1 MRRLNEPQNP
11 FLAASERQQQRDIRR
26 QMERAFQ
33 WLVKRPR
40 AVRYL
45 VLLIIPLSG
54 IVTGVVSCQVDDL
67 SLQVVDWLLF
77 LFVVVNVINLVV
89 LTLQEKRDMEQRK
102 RFLHRFVTVS
112 FVVLCMLEFAI
123 LFFRGCGKVGIHFSR
138 ERGINL

>member
-102 RFLHRFVTVS
+102 RFLHRFVKVS

-123 LFFRGCGKVGIHFSR
+123 LFFRGVAK
-138 ERGINL
+138 

>member
-33 WLVKRPR
+33 WLGKRPR

-67 SLQVVDWLLF
+67 SLQVMDWLLF
-77 LFVVVNVINLVV
+77 LFVVANVINLVV
-89 LTLQEKRDMEQRK
+89 LTLQEKRDMKQRK
-102 RFLHRFVTVS
+102 RFLRRFVTVS
-112 FVVLCMLEFAI
+112 FIVLCLLEFAI
-123 LFFRGCGKVGIHFSR
+123 LFFRGVAK
-138 ERGINL
+138 

>member
-26 QMERAFQ
+26 QMERVFQ

-54 IVTGVVSCQVDDL
+54 VVMGVVSCQVDDL
-67 SLQVVDWLLF
+67 SLQVMDWLLF

-123 LFFRGCGKVGIHFSR
+123 LFFRGVAK
-138 ERGINL
+138 

>member
-26 QMERAFQ
+26 QMERVFQ

-54 IVTGVVSCQVDDL
+54 VVMGVVSCQVDDL

-77 LFVVVNVINLVV
+77 LFVVANVINLVV

-123 LFFRGCGKVGIHFSR
+123 LFFRGVAK
-138 ERGINL
+138 

>member
-77 LFVVVNVINLVV
+77 LFIVVNVINLVV

-102 RFLHRFVTVS
+102 RFLRRFVTVS

-123 LFFRGCGKVGIHFSR
+123 LFFRGVAK
-138 ERGINL
+138 

>member
-33 WLVKRPR
+33 WLAKRPR

-102 RFLHRFVTVS
+102 RFLRRFVTVS

-123 LFFRGCGKVGIHFSR
+123 LFFRGVAK
-138 ERGINL
+138 

>member
-11 FLAASERQQQRDIRR
+11 FLAASERQQQRDTRR

-123 LFFRGCGKVGIHFSR
+123 LFFRGVAK
-138 ERGINL
+138 

>member
-1 MRRLNEPQNP
+1 
-11 FLAASERQQQRDIRR
+11 
-26 QMERAFQ
+26 MERAFQ

-112 FVVLCMLEFAI
+112 FVVLCMLVFAI
-123 LFFRGCGKVGIHFSR
+123 LFFRGVAK
-138 ERGINL
+138 

>member
-11 FLAASERQQQRDIRR
+11 FLAASERQQHRDIRR

-54 IVTGVVSCQVDDL
+54 VVMGVVSCQVDDL

-102 RFLHRFVTVS
+102 RFLRRFVTVS
-112 FVVLCMLEFAI
+112 FIVLCMLEFAI
-123 LFFRGCGKVGIHFSR
+123 LFFRGVAK
-138 ERGINL
+138 

>member
-1 MRRLNEPQNP
+1 
-11 FLAASERQQQRDIRR
+11 
-26 QMERAFQ
+26 MERAFQ

-112 FVVLCMLEFAI
+112 FVVLFMLEFAI
-123 LFFRGCGKVGIHFSR
+123 LFFRGVAK
-138 ERGINL
+138 

>member
-54 IVTGVVSCQVDDL
+54 LVTGVVSCQVDDL

-123 LFFRGCGKVGIHFSR
+123 LFFRGVAK
-138 ERGINL
+138 

>member
-1 MRRLNEPQNP
+1 M
-11 FLAASERQQQRDIRR
+11 AASERQQQRDIRR

-54 IVTGVVSCQVDDL
+54 IVT
-67 SLQVVDWLLF
+67 
-77 LFVVVNVINLVV
+77 VINLVV
-89 LTLQEKRDMEQRK
+89 ITLQEKRDMEQRK

-123 LFFRGCGKVGIHFSR
+123 LFFRGVAK
-138 ERGINL
+138 

>member
-112 FVVLCMLEFAI
+112 FVVLCMLEFTI
-123 LFFRGCGKVGIHFSR
+123 LFFRGVAK
-138 ERGINL
+138 

>member
-26 QMERAFQ
+26 QTERAFQ

-112 FVVLCMLEFAI
+112 FVVLCMLEFAV
-123 LFFRGCGKVGIHFSR
+123 LFCRGVAK
-138 ERGINL
+138 

>member
-77 LFVVVNVINLVV
+77 LFVVANVINLVV

-102 RFLHRFVTVS
+102 RFLRRFVTVS
-112 FVVLCMLEFAI
+112 FIVLCMLEFAI
-123 LFFRGCGKVGIHFSR
+123 LFFRGVAK
-138 ERGINL
+138 

>member
-40 AVRYL
+40 TVRYL

-102 RFLHRFVTVS
+102 RFLRRFVTVS
-112 FVVLCMLEFAI
+112 FIVLCMLEFAI
-123 LFFRGCGKVGIHFSR
+123 LFFRGVAK
-138 ERGINL
+138 

>member
-26 QMERAFQ
+26 QMERVFQ

-123 LFFRGCGKVGIHFSR
+123 LFFRGVAK
-138 ERGINL
+138 

>member
-54 IVTGVVSCQVDDL
+54 VVTGVVSCQVEDL
-67 SLQVVDWLLF
+67 SLQVMDWLLF
-77 LFVVVNVINLVV
+77 LFVVANVINLVV

-102 RFLHRFVTVS
+102 RFLRRFVTVS
-112 FVVLCMLEFAI
+112 FIVLCMLEFAI
-123 LFFRGCGKVGIHFSR
+123 LFFRGVAK
-138 ERGINL
+138 

>member
-26 QMERAFQ
+26 QMEWAFQ

-102 RFLHRFVTVS
+102 RFLRRFVTVS
-112 FVVLCMLEFAI
+112 FIVLCMLEFAI
-123 LFFRGCGKVGIHFSR
+123 LFFRGVAK
-138 ERGINL
+138 

>member
-26 QMERAFQ
+26 QMERVFQ

-54 IVTGVVSCQVDDL
+54 VVMGVVSCQVDDL

-123 LFFRGCGKVGIHFSR
+123 LFFRGVAK
-138 ERGINL
+138 

>member
-102 RFLHRFVTVS
+102 RFLRRFVTVS

-123 LFFRGCGKVGIHFSR
+123 LFFRGVAK
-138 ERGINL
+138 

>member
-40 AVRYL
+40 AVRDL

-77 LFVVVNVINLVV
+77 LFVVANVINLVV

-123 LFFRGCGKVGIHFSR
+123 LFFRGVAK
-138 ERGINL
+138 

>member
-40 AVRYL
+40 TVRYL

-123 LFFRGCGKVGIHFSR
+123 LFFRGVAK
-138 ERGINL
+138 

>member
-11 FLAASERQQQRDIRR
+11 FLEASERQQQRDIRR

-112 FVVLCMLEFAI
+112 FIVLCMLEFAI
-123 LFFRGCGKVGIHFSR
+123 LFFRGVAK
-138 ERGINL
+138 

>member
-102 RFLHRFVTVS
+102 RFLRRFVTVS
-112 FVVLCMLEFAI
+112 FIVLCMLEFAI
-123 LFFRGCGKVGIHFSR
+123 LFFRGVAK
-138 ERGINL
+138 

>member
-67 SLQVVDWLLF
+67 SLQVMDWLLF
-77 LFVVVNVINLVV
+77 LFVVANVINLVV
-89 LTLQEKRDMEQRK
+89 LTLQEKRDMKQRK
-102 RFLHRFVTVS
+102 RFLRRFVTVS
-112 FVVLCMLEFAI
+112 FIVLCLLEFAI
-123 LFFRGCGKVGIHFSR
+123 LFFRGVAK
-138 ERGINL
+138 

>member
-67 SLQVVDWLLF
+67 SLQVMDWLLF
-77 LFVVVNVINLVV
+77 LFVVANVINLVV
-89 LTLQEKRDMEQRK
+89 LTLKEKRDMKQRK
-102 RFLHRFVTVS
+102 RFLRRFVTVS
-112 FVVLCMLEFAI
+112 FIVLCLLEFAI
-123 LFFRGCGKVGIHFSR
+123 LFFRGVAK
-138 ERGINL
+138 

>member
-112 FVVLCMLEFAI
+112 FVVLFMLEFAI
-123 LFFRGCGKVGIHFSR
+123 LFFRGVAK
-138 ERGINL
+138 

>member
-26 QMERAFQ
+26 QMERVFQ

-54 IVTGVVSCQVDDL
+54 VVMGVVSCQVDDL

-77 LFVVVNVINLVV
+77 LFIVVNVINLVV

-112 FVVLCMLEFAI
+112 FIVLCMLEFAI
-123 LFFRGCGKVGIHFSR
+123 LFFRGVAK
-138 ERGINL
+138 

>member
-26 QMERAFQ
+26 QTERAFQ

-123 LFFRGCGKVGIHFSR
+123 LFFRGVAK
-138 ERGINL
+138 

>member
-26 QMERAFQ
+26 QMERVFQ

-54 IVTGVVSCQVDDL
+54 VVMGVVSCQVDDL
-67 SLQVVDWLLF
+67 SLRVVDWLLF
-77 LFVVVNVINLVV
+77 LFVVANVINLVV

-102 RFLHRFVTVS
+102 RFLRRFVTVS
-112 FVVLCMLEFAI
+112 FIVLCMLEFAI
-123 LFFRGCGKVGIHFSR
+123 LFFRGVAK
-138 ERGINL
+138 

>member
-26 QMERAFQ
+26 QMERVFQ

-112 FVVLCMLEFAI
+112 FIVLCMLEFAI
-123 LFFRGCGKVGIHFSR
+123 LFFRGVAK
-138 ERGINL
+138 

>member
-11 FLAASERQQQRDIRR
+11 CLAASERQQQRDIRR

-102 RFLHRFVTVS
+102 RFLRRFVTVS
-112 FVVLCMLEFAI
+112 FIVLCMLEFAI
-123 LFFRGCGKVGIHFSR
+123 LFFRGVAK
-138 ERGINL
+138 

>member
-26 QMERAFQ
+26 QMERVFQ

-54 IVTGVVSCQVDDL
+54 VVMGVVSCQVDDL

-77 LFVVVNVINLVV
+77 LFIVVNVINLVV

-123 LFFRGCGKVGIHFSR
+123 LFFRGVAK
-138 ERGINL
+138 

>member
-1 MRRLNEPQNP
+1 MRRVNEPQNP

-33 WLVKRPR
+33 WLVNRPR

-123 LFFRGCGKVGIHFSR
+123 LFFRGVAK
-138 ERGINL
+138 

>member
-77 LFVVVNVINLVV
+77 LFIVVNVINLVV

-102 RFLHRFVTVS
+102 RFLRRFVTVS
-112 FVVLCMLEFAI
+112 FIVLCMLEFAI
-123 LFFRGCGKVGIHFSR
+123 LFFRGVAK
-138 ERGINL
+138 